1 MKAVRRNSAPSV
13 KPVVAPEHEFEAE
26 FGLPEPLP
34 AAERVLWQGQP
45 QVGAIMRRVFHV
57 PLVAGYFA
65 LLVGWSAVTAWSD
78 GASAAALLRG
88 LLTPVLLSA
97 VGLGMLAT
105 LAWLTARTAVYT
117 LTDRRV
123 VMRIGIVLTVTYNFP
138 LRCIDGAHVHPTG
151 QGTGEIALQLERG
164 TRIAWLHL
172 WPHARPWHL
181 REPQP
186 LLRGLADVDAVSAR
200 LSQAWSNVNGVP
212 ARPVAASTAAPS
224 AAAGAQGALGTSQP
238 AAGGAD

>member
-1 MKAVRRNSAPSV
+1 VKAVRRNPSPSV

-45 QVGAIMRRVFHV
+45 QVGAIMRRVFHL

-65 LLVGWSAVTAWSD
+65 LLVGWSVLSAWSD
-78 GASAAALLRG
+78 GASATAILRG

-97 VGLGMLAT
+97 VGLGMLGT

-151 QGTGEIALQLERG
+151 QGTGEIALQLQRG

-186 LLRGLADVDAVSAR
+186 LLRGLTDVGAVSAL
-200 LSQAWSNVNGVP
+200 LSQAWSNVNGVA
-212 ARPVAASTAAPS
+212 ARPVAASTPS
-224 AAAGAQGALGTSQP
+224 AVAGSAGALASSQP